1 MCDICINRW
10 RDKHTEHLANSWELH
25 TAWAAAFANTSGAN
39 HDCMTIWALLGMLRM
54 CRHFS
59 AKGVLMCSYASC
71 MHKTRAPSCS
81 EEAYSLALVH
91 KGLGHVRIQLHIAG
105 RVLDD
110 VSLQLPLHMGAVEG
124 LLHQLVQAGVAV
136 AEVLARQSPLIKPV
150 YHLHTSQKT
159 VHSFMHVDDN

>member
-1 MCDICINRW
+1 MGATDSLGYCAAKRVRRKTSLHAHLGTACDDVLCLACCAIVVISLPNMFCSAAMFQVCMRLEILSIVACI
-10 RDKHTEHLANSWELH
+10 
-25 TAWAAAFANTSGAN
+25 
-39 HDCMTIWALLGMLRM
+39 
-54 CRHFS
+54 
-59 AKGVLMCSYASC
+59 
-71 MHKTRAPSCS
+71 

-91 KGLGHVRIQLHIAG
+91 QGLGHVRIQLHIAG
-105 RVLDD
+105 RILDD
-110 VSLQLPLHMGAVEG
+110 VPFQLPLHMGAVEG